1 MDNIEIEK
9 VAKAKVKRKN
19 MYDDFRNEIL
29 ELVENLENDK
39 VLIIKNVD
47 IQHENVVRTS
57 IKSTSFFAKK
67 LGKIFSVSRKK
78 DRILYVSVKGE
89 QPKFNKLNFFTED
102 EKNRLAKFKNKLF
115 EDERYELAEAIEN
128 IIIDY
133 SEIDE

>member
-1 MDNIEIEK
+1 MGNIEIEK

-67 LGKIFSVSRKK
+67 LGKIFSVSCKK

-89 QPKFNKLNFFTED
+89 QPKFNKLNFFTKD
-102 EKNRLAKFKNKLF
+102 EKNRLARFKNKLF
-115 EDERYELAEAIEN
+115 EDERYELAEVIED